1 MNKDQ
6 KEKPLIAIYGRKKSM
21 NMRAKVIKTVVSTE
35 ECGLRRNGIPVE
47 H

>member
-1 MNKDQ
+1 MNNDQ

-21 NMRAKVIKTVVSTE
+21 DMRAKVIKTVVSTE
-35 ECGLRRNGIPVE
+35 KCGLRRNRIPVE

>member
-6 KEKPLIAIYGRKKSM
+6 REKHLIAIYEKKSM
-21 NMRAKVIKTVVSTE
+21 DIRAKVIKTVVSTE

-47 H
+47 L